1 MPGHCVW
8 AQVHVGRQNRVPL
21 GPSLKPRG
29 PGPWAVWRRVC
40 SVGAS
45 RWAFPSPLR
54 TCPATGGLQKR
65 AEPGELARPQPK
77 AMVPQSK
84 ALALGPPQSAAGRED
99 VGGGLLCGT
108 VKTCPSAVLLGSA
121 SLSHHGSS
129 HPGPTPQG
137 GMLSPQRGYP
147 HREGHPQGDDYPR
160 KEDVPEGRTVPQGR
174 ASPGGGLSP

>member
-99 VGGGLLCGT
+99 VGGGPPLWD
-108 VKTCPSAVLLGSA
+108 SEDM
-121 SLSHHGSS
+121 SLSGASGIS
-129 HPGPTPQG
+129 ISVTPWLFAPRTNPTGRNAVPTERISPQG
-137 GMLSPQRGYP
+137 GSSPRG
-147 HREGHPQGDDYPR
+147 
-160 KEDVPEGRTVPQGR
+160 
-174 ASPGGGLSP
+174 